1 MAISS
6 GDDGLNGVPASSCSA
21 CGAGLVADQRYCLA
35 CGERRG
41 ALPAAVAEWLSIV
54 PEATPRGEAPSP
66 AVDAL
71 EQDEDPPRSYM
82 PEPRTAA
89 VAVMAL
95 LAFGVLLG
103 AATGPAAQ
111 SAGIAPI
118 VLYTGTEPAPIA
130 AEPEEE
136 AGEPV
141 EPVAAAPTP
150 LAAEEALPTA
160 PPPEELPAAAPPPE
174 KPPIEIPEEEVLPP
188 ISHVFLI
195 VLGDSGYEA
204 AFGEGSQAP
213 YLAETL
219 REKGELLSNYY
230 AVTQGDLANEIA
242 LISGQGPNPATAANC
257 PEYKDIAPGTLSAGG
272 QVEGEGCL
280 YPAETETLPAQLT
293 AVKKTWK
300 AYIED
305 MGSGQA
311 GQSTSCRH
319 PALGGAD
326 DAAGPRPGDGYE
338 TWRNPFV
345 YLHGVVDSPEC
356 AERDVDL
363 NRLAGDLEK
372 ETSTPSFSYVAPSAC
387 HAGDPEPCE
396 EGQPGG
402 LAAAQPFL
410 ETVVP
415 EIEASD
421 AYKKG
426 GLIAI
431 TFAQAPQAAPQPD
444 TSACCSTPEY
454 PSLPPPATP
463 PPATDSPVK
472 ATGGGGRVGMLLL
485 SPFVEPNSSNET
497 GYYNHFSFLLSVEEL
512 LGVAPLG
519 YAAEAGLTGFDGSVY
534 NLGG

>member
-6 GDDGLNGVPASSCSA
+6 DDDGLSGPHASRCPA
-21 CGAGLVADQRYCLA
+21 CGEGLAADQRYCLA

-41 ALPAAVAEWLSIV
+41 PLPAAVAGWLSV
-54 PEATPRGEAPSP
+54 VSPEQAAASAAAEEGLVAD
-66 AVDAL
+66 V
-71 EQDEDPPRSYM
+71 EDGDPLRRYM

-103 AATGPAAQ
+103 GATGPAAH

-118 VLYTGTEPAPIA
+118 VLYTGSEPAPIA

-136 AGEPV
+136 ESEPV
-141 EPVAAAPTP
+141 EPAATSSAPI
-150 LAAEEALPTA
+150 AEEALPA
-160 PPPEELPAAAPPPE
+160 SLPPEELPATTPPPE
-174 KPPIEIPEEEVLPP
+174 KPPLELPEEEVLPP

-195 VLGDSGYEA
+195 VLGDNGYEA
-204 AFGEGSQAP
+204 TYGESSPAP
-213 YLAETL
+213 YLAKTL

-257 PEYKDIAPGTLSAGG
+257 PEYKDVEPGTLSVTG
-272 QVEGEGCL
+272 QVEGEGCV
-280 YPAETETLPAQLT
+280 YSAEVETLPAELT
-293 AVKKTWK
+293 TVKKTWK
-300 AYIED
+300 AYVGEP
-305 MGSGQA
+305 S
-311 GQSTSCRH
+311 
-319 PALGGAD
+319 PA
-326 DAAGPRPGDGYE
+326 
-338 TWRNPFV
+338 WRNPFAFFHS
-345 YLHGVVDSPEC
+345 LIDEPAC
-356 AERDVDL
+356 AGCVTGLDQLELDL
-363 NRLAGDLEK
+363 KK
-372 ETSTPSFSYVAPSAC
+372 EESTPSLSYLVPGAC
-387 HAGDPEPCE
+387 EDGSEEPCE
-396 EGQPGG
+396 PERPAG

-431 TFAQAPQAAPQPD
+431 VSAQAPQGEPEPD
-444 TSACCSTPEY
+444 TSACCSPPEY
-454 PSLPPPATP
+454 PNLPPAVTPPAT
-463 PPATDSPVK
+463 TNTPVK
-472 ATGGGGRVGMLLL
+472 ETGGGGRVGMLLL

-519 YAAEAGLTGFDGSVY
+519 YAAEPGLTAFDSTVF